1 MADLLKRAMV
11 TVQTAQDAA
20 NLTLAEIDAV
30 ELVGGGMRVLA
41 VQEVLREYLGNRT
54 DLSMHINSDE
64 SMALGAAFWGA
75 NVSTAFKVRQI
86 GVTDRSPFAMTV
98 TLTDAPET
106 NNNNKGGLGGLF
118 GVGKKKKDNVEEL
131 DNAES
136 AWSKHAT
143 LFKANSKVGLKKTI
157 AFTHGRD
164 VLCLIDYA
172 DDDSLPKGTELAL
185 GVYSVTS
192 VAAFA
197 AKTEQKGLGK
207 PSKIN
212 EY

>member
-41 VQEVLREYLGNRT
+41 VQEALREYLGDGT
-54 DLSMHINSDE
+54 ELGMHINSDE

-98 TLTDAPET
+98 TPTNATETDDD
-106 NNNNKGGLGGLF
+106 NKGGLGGLF
-118 GVGKKKKDNVEEL
+118 GVGKKKKDDVEEL
-131 DNAES
+131 DNTES
-136 AWSKHAT
+136 A
-143 LFKANSKVGLKKTI
+143 
-157 AFTHGRD
+157 
-164 VLCLIDYA
+164 
-172 DDDSLPKGTELAL
+172 
-185 GVYSVTS
+185 
-192 VAAFA
+192 
-197 AKTEQKGLGK
+197 
-207 PSKIN
+207 
-212 EY
+212 